1 MTGEKT
7 HTSPEVARATIRRA
21 MEADAETLQALLAAM
36 AEELGAEAFRSDA
49 AALRRHGFG
58 DAPLFRALLA
68 EAGGE
73 ALGMTLYFPE
83 FSTLRGRPGVYV
95 QDLYVAG
102 RARASGLG
110 RRLLAA
116 TARDARDWD
125 AAYLRL
131 CAHATNAP
139 ALEFYRRL
147 GFATDAGEQLH
158 WIEGAA
164 LEGLRR
170 LP

>member
-1 MTGEKT
+1 MTAETKDT
-7 HTSPEVARATIRRA
+7 ASDLARATIRLATER
-21 MEADAETLQALLAAM
+21 DAETLHALLAAM
-36 AEELGAEAFRSDA
+36 AAELGAEAFRSDV

-68 EAGGE
+68 EGHGD

-116 TARDARDWD
+116 TARDARDWG

-131 CAHATNAP
+131 CAHATNAR
-139 ALEFYRRL
+139 ALDFYRRL
-147 GFATDAGEQLH
+147 GFETDPGERLH
-158 WIEGAA
+158 WIEGTA
-164 LEGLRR
+164 LEDLGR